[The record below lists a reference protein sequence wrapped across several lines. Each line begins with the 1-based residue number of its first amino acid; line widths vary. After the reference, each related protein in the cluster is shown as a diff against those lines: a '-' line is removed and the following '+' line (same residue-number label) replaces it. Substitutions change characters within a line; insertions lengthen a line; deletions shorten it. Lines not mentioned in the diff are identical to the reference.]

1 MTTAPELSG
10 DTWFAVDRERLSIRD
25 FRGRFLLLDF
35 WTLCCV
41 NCHHV
46 LAELRP
52 IEEKYA
58 AELTVVGVH
67 SPKFEHEKKAETV
80 FQAIARHDI
89 PHPVLNDP
97 DMTTWQAYG
106 VRAWPTLVLV
116 DPEGE
121 IIATYSGE
129 GHGHA
134 IDALLEEK
142 IPQYEAKG
150 SLIRGDGVF
159 VPLEES
165 PRVFRQPGKVST
177 IPVAYREHFR
187 GADLLVSD
195 SGGHRLAAISHAEP
209 GTVLWSTGTGSRGR
223 TDGALGQAQFCEPYG
238 VSWVSPDHADALGFH
253 VVVADTAN
261 HLIRGI
267 SLTTGLVS
275 TLAGTGAQWMQQDPT
290 SGVATDVALTT
301 PWDVVVEGTTA
312 IIAMAGDHRLWSLD
326 LANMTVGIFAG
337 TSNEGLVDGTLETSW
352 FAQPSALVGDRD
364 TLWVID
370 SETSA
375 LRLIRDQTVTTVVG
389 TGLFDFGHV
398 DGVSDTALF
407 QHPLGAAV
415 LADGSV
421 VIADSY
427 NGAIRCYNPDT
438 NQVTT
443 LHRGLL
449 EPSDVAVVDTP
460 QGLRLAVVE
469 ASAHRVSILGLPA
482 GTVHRGEQL
491 RTVRLPLAV
500 RPGVVEIEVV
510 FAPPPGQK
518 RDDRYGPS
526 TQLVVSATPRGMIE
540 QGVGTGVELTRRL
553 TISPQS
559 PSGVLHVQAKGASCE
574 EGEFA
579 ACHIHQQDWGIPVVL
594 SADGASTI
602 QLVLSGTPEPS

>member
-10 DTWFAVDRERLSIRD
+10 DTWFGVDRERLSIHD

-58 AELTVVGVH
+58 SELTVVGVH
-67 SPKFEHEKKAETV
+67 SPKFDHEKKAETV
-80 FQAIARHDI
+80 FHAIARHDI
-89 PHPVLNDP
+89 AHPVLNDP

-134 IDALLEEK
+134 IDALLEAK
-142 IPQYEAKG
+142 IPEYDARG

-159 VPLEES
+159 VPIVEP
-165 PRVFRQPGKVST
+165 PRVFRQPGKVAT
-177 IPVAYREHFR
+177 IPVHYRDHFR

-195 SGGHRLAAISHAEP
+195 SGGHRLAAIGHAEP
-209 GTVLWSTGTGSRGR
+209 DTVLWSAGTGSRGR
-223 TDGALGQAQFCEPYG
+223 ADGPIDQAEFCEPYG
-238 VSWVSPDHADALGFH
+238 VAWVAPEDAQSLGFH

-267 SLTTGLVS
+267 SLTTGVVS
-275 TLAGTGAQWMQQDPT
+275 TLAGTGAQWMQQDAT
-290 SGVATDVALTT
+290 TGVATGVALTT
-301 PWDVVVEGTTA
+301 PWDVLVDGTTA

-326 LANMTVGIFAG
+326 LADKTIGIFAG
-337 TSNEGLVDGTLETSW
+337 TSNEGLVDGDLDSSW
-352 FAQPSALVGDRD
+352 FAQPSALAGDRD

-375 LRLIRDQTVTTVVG
+375 LRVVRNQSVTTVVG

-407 QHPLGAAV
+407 QHPLGAVV

-427 NGAIRCYNPDT
+427 NGAIRRYNPDT

-443 LHRGLL
+443 LHRGLR

-460 QGLRLAVVE
+460 DGQRLAVVE
-469 ASAHRVSILGLPA
+469 SSAHTVSILSLPP

-491 RTVRLPLAV
+491 RTVRPPLAL
-500 RPGVVEIEVV
+500 RPGVVDIEVV

-526 TQLVVSATPRGMIE
+526 TQLVISSTPRGMIG
-540 QGVGTGVELTRRL
+540 QGVGTSVELTRHI
-553 TISPQS
+553 TVTSES
-559 PSGVLHVQAKGASCE
+559 SSGVLHVQAKGASCE

-579 ACHIHQQDWGIPVVL
+579 ACHIHQQDWGVPVVL
-594 SADGASTI
+594 TPDGASTI
-602 QLVLSGTPEPS
+602 QLVLSGTSEPA